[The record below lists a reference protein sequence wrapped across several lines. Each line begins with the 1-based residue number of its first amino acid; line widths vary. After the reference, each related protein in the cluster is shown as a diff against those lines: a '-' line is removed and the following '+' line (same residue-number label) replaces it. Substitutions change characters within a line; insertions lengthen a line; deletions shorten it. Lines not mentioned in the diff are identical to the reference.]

1 MMTFTFYND
10 MGSFKLLGSASEG
23 FCICSVSG
31 LEPVSLT
38 RTLET
43 YIGED
48 GCIEN
53 SSQYGQRVITISGDL
68 KMNKNSRDE
77 IRNAMRVL
85 SRKCTLTI
93 DTGDNKRCINVNAAT
108 FTLGKKY
115 SKYQTFVIQLTSDYP
130 HFTDENLTQGILF
143 KKDRLLS
150 KDTIF
155 PAVLSRRISSCTL
168 ENNGDLTIYPVITI
182 TKKDDVIRNNEILI
196 ENETTGKK
204 ILLNKTMSCGE
215 VIVVD
220 IRNRRITSSI
230 EGNILGT
237 LDIYSSLSDFFC
249 NVGENLISV
258 SVNGEQ
264 TGVEIMISHFNEYLE
279 AI

>member
-1 MMTFTFYND
+1 MTFTFYND
-10 MGSFKLLGSASEG
+10 LGRFKLSGSACEG

-48 GCIEN
+48 GCVEN
-53 SSQYGQRVITISGDL
+53 SSHYGQRIITISGDL
-68 KMNKNSRDE
+68 KMNKNSKDE

-93 DTGDNKRCINVNAAT
+93 DTGDKKRCIDVNAST

-115 SKYQTFVIQLTSDYP
+115 SKYQTFVIQLISDYP
-130 HFTDENLTQGILF
+130 HFTDENLTGAVLF

-150 KDTIF
+150 NKTVF
-155 PAVLSRRISSCTL
+155 PAVLSRRTSSCTL

-182 TKKDDVIRNNEILI
+182 TKKNDIVRDNEILI
-196 ENETTGKK
+196 ENKTTGKK
-204 ILLNKTMSCGE
+204 ILLNKTMSLGE

-220 IRNRRITSSI
+220 IKNRRITSSI

-237 LDIYSSLSDFFC
+237 LNIYSSLSDFFC
-249 NVGENLISV
+249 DVGENLINV

>member
-1 MMTFTFYND
+1 MTFTFYND
-10 MGSFKLLGSASEG
+10 MGCFKLFGSAADG

-53 SSQYGQRVITISGDL
+53 SSQYGQRIITVSGDL
-68 KMNKNSRDE
+68 RMNENSKNE

-85 SRKCTLTI
+85 SRKCILKI
-93 DTGDNKRCINVNAAT
+93 DTEDKKRCINVNAAT

-115 SKYQTFVIQLTSDYP
+115 SKYQTFVIQLICDYP
-130 HFTDENLTQGILF
+130 HFSDENLTHGVLF
-143 KKDRLLS
+143 KKERLLS
-150 KDTIF
+150 KNSSLPT
-155 PAVLSRRISSCTL
+155 VLSRRISSCTL
-168 ENNGDLTIYPVITI
+168 INKGDLTIYPVVTI

-196 ENETTGKK
+196 KNETTGKE
-204 ILLNKTMSCGE
+204 ILLDKTMSYGE

-220 IRNRRITSSI
+220 VKNRKITSSI

-237 LDIYSSLSDFFC
+237 LNIYSTLSDFYC
-249 NVGENLISV
+249 DVGENLISV
-258 SVNGEQ
+258 FIDGEQ
-264 TGVEIMISHFNEYLE
+264 TGLEVIISHYNEYLE

>member
-1 MMTFTFYND
+1 MTFTFYND
-10 MGSFKLLGSASEG
+10 MGSFKLFGSAADG

-48 GCIEN
+48 GCIVN

-68 KMNKNSRDE
+68 KMNNNSKDE

-85 SRKCTLTI
+85 SRKCILTI
-93 DTGDNKRCINVNAAT
+93 DTGDKKRCINVDAST

-130 HFTDENLTQGILF
+130 HFTDKNPTQATLF
-143 KKDRLLS
+143 RKERLLS
-150 KDTIF
+150 KNTIF
-155 PAVLSRRISSCTL
+155 PAVLSKRTSSCTL

-182 TKKDDVIRNNEILI
+182 TKNDDVIRNNEILI

-204 ILLNKTMSCGE
+204 ILLEKTMSCGE

-220 IRNRRITSSI
+220 IRNRKITSSI
-230 EGNILGT
+230 EGNVLGT
-237 LDIYSSLSDFFC
+237 LSIYSSLSDFFC
-249 NVGENLISV
+249 DVGENFINV